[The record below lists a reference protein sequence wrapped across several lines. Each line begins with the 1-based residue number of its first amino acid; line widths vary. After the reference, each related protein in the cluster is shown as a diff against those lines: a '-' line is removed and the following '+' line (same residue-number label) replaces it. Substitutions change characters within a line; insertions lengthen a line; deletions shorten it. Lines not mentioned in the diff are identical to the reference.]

1 MKRGPV
7 CLMIMVFVAIALVA
21 SLPIHGAESFQPVR
35 APSKGADK
43 APVEII
49 EIADF
54 M

>member
-7 CLMIMVFVAIALVA
+7 WLMIMVFAAVALVA

-35 APSKGADK
+35 APSKGADE
-43 APVEII
+43 APVQII